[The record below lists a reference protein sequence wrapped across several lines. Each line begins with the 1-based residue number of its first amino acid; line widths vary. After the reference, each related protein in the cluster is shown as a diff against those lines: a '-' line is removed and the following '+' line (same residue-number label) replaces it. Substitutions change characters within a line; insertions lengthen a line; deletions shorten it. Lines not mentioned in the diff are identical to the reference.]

1 MSDPA
6 KLQLLTRSSGESGF
20 EIFEIDST
28 QAYSSFKPQRL
39 PETEWEL
46 MQQPLSV
53 DGSRHFV
60 LKNLRQDR
68 YLLLNTKEYFL
79 WEQFDG
85 ATSLEEI
92 ARALHL
98 EFGAFNYSLIRQF
111 LTKLYQ
117 AGLIEKHQALGPQS
131 SFASPHASLP
141 THLLGR
147 IVDAWRRFALRTR
160 NADRYCSALYRRG
173 GFLLFHPLTF
183 WVIVAIAVVALPTA
197 FQLAAHSREF
207 ARLLSARPF
216 MTTGVILITLLTA
229 SMLHVLV
236 HALACNAH
244 GRRVREMGFFLL
256 QGILP
261 TFYADV
267 TDIFM
272 SSRRARLTVDLAGPM
287 VEVVLGSIAILS
299 AYLSSPG
306 IGQGLLFGIGVLLW
320 ESALINLY
328 PFSFL
333 ELDGYNILADSMAMP
348 MLRKQALALIPNLPQ
363 RLLRLR
369 TIQRAEMIQI
379 GYFVLCL
386 ISVLVYLVLHLDAIS
401 AVLPVSWQRYS

>member
-6 KLQLLTRSSGESGF
+6 KLQLLTRSSGESEF
-20 EIFEIDST
+20 EIFEIDSS
-28 QAYSSFKPQRL
+28 QAYSGFKPQRL

-46 MQQPLSV
+46 MEQPLGM
-53 DGSRHFV
+53 DGSRNFV

-68 YLLLNTKEYFL
+68 YLLLSTKECFL

-98 EFGAFNYSLIRQF
+98 RFGAFDYSLIRQF
-111 LTKLYQ
+111 LSLLYQ
-117 AGLIEKHQALGPQS
+117 TGLIEKHQALAPQS
-131 SFASPHASLP
+131 SFATPQARLP
-141 THLLGR
+141 THLPGR
-147 IVDAWRRFALRTR
+147 IVHAWRRFALRTH
-160 NADRYCSALYRRG
+160 NADRYCSAFYRRG
-173 GFLLFHPLTF
+173 GFLLFHPVTF
-183 WVIVAIAVVALPTA
+183 WAIVAIAVVALLTA
-197 FQLAAHSREF
+197 LQLAAHSRDF
-207 ARLLSARPF
+207 ARLMSARPF
-216 MTTGVILITLLTA
+216 VSTGVILITLLTA

-236 HALACNAH
+236 HALACKAH

-256 QGILP
+256 QGVLP

-299 AYLSSPG
+299 AHLSSPG
-306 IGQGLLFGIGVLLW
+306 IGQALLFGIGIFLW

-363 RLLRLR
+363 RLLSLR

-379 GYFVLCL
+379 GYVALCL
-386 ISVLVYLVLHLDAIS
+386 ISVLVYLILHLDAIA
-401 AVLPVSWQRYS
+401 AVLRVSWQ

>member
-6 KLQLLTRSSGESGF
+6 KLQLLTRSSGASDF
-20 EIFEIDST
+20 EIFEIDSA
-28 QAYSSFKPQRL
+28 QAYSGFKPQRL

-46 MQQPLSV
+46 MEQPLAA
-53 DGSRHFV
+53 DGTRNFV
-60 LKNLRQDR
+60 LKNVRHDR
-68 YLLLNTKEYFL
+68 YLLLGAEEYFL

-85 ATSLEEI
+85 AASLEEI

-98 EFGAFNYSLIRQF
+98 KFGAFDYSLIRQF
-111 LTKLYQ
+111 LTQLYQ
-117 AGLIEKHQALGPQS
+117 AGLIEKHQFLASQS
-131 SFASPHASLP
+131 TFASAQARPPHVLR
-141 THLLGR
+141 R
-147 IVDAWRRFALRTR
+147 IVHAWRRFVIKTR
-160 NADRYCSALYRRG
+160 KADRYCSALYRRG
-173 GFLLFHPLTF
+173 GFLLFHRFTF
-183 WVIVAIAVVALPTA
+183 WIIVALAALALPA
-197 FQLAAHSREF
+197 ALQLALHSRDF
-207 ARLLSARPF
+207 ARWMSVQPLVSTCA
-216 MTTGVILITLLTA
+216 ILITLLAA

-236 HALACNAH
+236 HALACKAH

-256 QGILP
+256 QGVLP

-287 VEVVLGSIAILS
+287 VEVTLGSIAMLG

-306 IGQGLLFGIGVLLW
+306 FGQALFFATGVFLW

-348 MLRKQALALIPNLPQ
+348 MLRKQALALIPNLPKRLPSPRTLQ
-363 RLLRLR
+363 R
-369 TIQRAEMIQI
+369 TEMIQI
-379 GYFVLCL
+379 AYVALCL
-386 ISVLVYLVLHLDAIS
+386 ISVLVYVILHLDAIR
-401 AVLPVSWQRYS
+401 AIVPAWWQ